1 MSYKKILIA
10 VDDRENSM
18 TVAEKG
24 FELAD
29 QLKAE
34 VALIYVVELTKLIKN
49 NPYIR
54 KQAIENPNIEVLIK
68 DCMNNL
74 IKEAEDALENI
85 IRTNNKGEEII
96 KFMPEGFPKEC
107 ILETAENWG
116 ADIIVIGLHGKTG
129 LGIFV
134 MGSISQYISLHSKI
148 PVIII
153 PPKEKDK

>member
-24 FELAD
+24 FELAK

-34 VALIYVVELTKLIKN
+34 VALIYVVELTKAIKN

-54 KQAIENPNIEVLIK
+54 NQAIENPNIEVLIK
-68 DCMNNL
+68 DTMNTL
-74 IKEAEDALENI
+74 TKEAEDALEKI
-85 IRTNNKGEEII
+85 IQTNNKSKDTI

-107 ILETAENWG
+107 ILETADTWG
-116 ADIIVIGLHGKTG
+116 ADLIVIGLHGKTG
-129 LGIFV
+129 FSIFV

-148 PVIII
+148 PVLII
-153 PPKEKDK
+153 PSKEK

>member
-24 FELAD
+24 FELAK

-34 VALIYVVELTKLIKN
+34 VALIYVVELTKAIKN

-54 KQAIENPNIEVLIK
+54 NQAIENPNIEVLIK
-68 DCMNNL
+68 DTMNTL
-74 IKEAEDALENI
+74 TKEAEDALEKI
-85 IRTNNKGEEII
+85 IQTNNKSKDTI

-107 ILETAENWG
+107 ILETADTWG
-116 ADIIVIGLHGKTG
+116 ADLIVIGLHGKTG
-129 LGIFV
+129 FGIFV

-148 PVIII
+148 PVLII
-153 PPKEKDK
+153 PSKEK